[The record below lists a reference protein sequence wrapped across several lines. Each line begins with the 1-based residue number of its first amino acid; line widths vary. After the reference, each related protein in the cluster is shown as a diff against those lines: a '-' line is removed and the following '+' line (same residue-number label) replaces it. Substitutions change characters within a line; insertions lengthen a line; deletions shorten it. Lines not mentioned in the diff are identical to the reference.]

1 MVKIMRQTRVRMRL
15 ELGAPLL
22 GHVAKQPFD
31 VSVLS

>member
-1 MVKIMRQTRVRMRL
+1 MVKIMRQTIVRMRL

-31 VSVLS
+31 MWQF